1 MGGGGNPL
9 KKIEKEVKR
18 PIKKVARETKR
29 VVDQVKE
36 EAKNVVEKVSDD
48 VLNIDPPA
56 PTGQN
61 EVAEDGASSAV
72 DEVGTKDDDD
82 KKKKRTRTKK
92 GKLKVPTVPKQ
103 TSTGVK
109 V

>member
-9 KKIEKEVKR
+9 KKIEKE
-18 PIKKVARETKR
+18 TKR
-29 VVDQVKE
+29 AVDKVSEETSRVAGQVE
-36 EAKNVVEKVSDD
+36 DEAKSVVGTVADD
-48 VLNIDPPA
+48 VFDIDPAEPS
-56 PTGQN
+56 GQSA
-61 EVAEDGASSAV
+61 VAEDGASQAV
-72 DEVGTKDDDD
+72 DEVGTNDGDD
-82 KKKKRTRTKK
+82 KKKRKTRTKK